1 MKPTSREDTRAKP
14 LRDQDGF
21 TLVELMIVTVVIMVL
36 TTIVFPGIAGT
47 LEAYRLE
54 TSAFQIEGK
63 LVEARL
69 NAIKRNREV
78 WLQFELGAG
87 NYQIQTTDPLN
98 PGVDINLGGTQYL
111 PTMVT
116 FEASTPAEMTF
127 TSLGR
132 PTGPSTVTL
141 RAADTG
147 EQKSIAVSATGRI
160 QIN

>member
-1 MKPTSREDTRAKP
+1 MRAK
-14 LRDQDGF
+14 LRRNQDGF
-21 TLVELMIVTVVIMVL
+21 TLMELMISTAVIMVL
-36 TTIVFPGIAGT
+36 TTIVLPGIAGT

-54 TSAFQIEGK
+54 TSAFLIEGK

-69 NAIKRNREV
+69 NAIKRNQQV
-78 WLQFELGAG
+78 WLKVELGAG
-87 NYQIQTTDPLN
+87 NFQIQTTDPAN

-111 PTMVT
+111 PNMVT

-132 PTGPSTVTL
+132 PTSPSTVTL
-141 RAADTG
+141 KAAETG

>member
-1 MKPTSREDTRAKP
+1 MRAK
-14 LRDQDGF
+14 LRRNQDGF
-21 TLVELMIVTVVIMVL
+21 TLMELMIATAVIIVL
-36 TTIVFPGIAGT
+36 TSIVFPGIAGT

-54 TSAFQIEGK
+54 TSAFLIESK

-69 NAIKRNREV
+69 NAIKRNQQV

-87 NYQIQTTDPLN
+87 NFQIQTADPLN
-98 PGVDINLGGTQYL
+98 PGVNINLGGTQYL

-116 FEASTPAEMTF
+116 FEASTPTEMTF

-132 PTGPSTVTL
+132 PTSPSTVTL
-141 RAADTG
+141 KAAETG

>member
-1 MKPTSREDTRAKP
+1 MM
-14 LRDQDGF
+14 
-21 TLVELMIVTVVIMVL
+21 ELMIATVVIMVL
-36 TTIVFPGIAGT
+36 TAIVIPGIAAT

-54 TSAFQIEGK
+54 TSAFLIESK

-69 NAIKRNREV
+69 TAIKRNQQV
-78 WLQFELGAG
+78 WLKFELGAG
-87 NYQIQTTDPLN
+87 NFQIQTADPVN
-98 PGVDINLGGTQYL
+98 PGVNINLGGTQYL

-116 FEASTPAEMTF
+116 FEASTPTEMTF

-132 PTGPSTVTL
+132 PTSPSTVTL
-141 RAADTG
+141 KAADSG